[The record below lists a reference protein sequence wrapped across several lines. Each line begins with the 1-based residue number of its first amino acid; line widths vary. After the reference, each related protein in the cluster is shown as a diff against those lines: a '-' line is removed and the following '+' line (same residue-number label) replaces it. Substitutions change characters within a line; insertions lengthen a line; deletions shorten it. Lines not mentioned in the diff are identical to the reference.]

1 MALFGFGKEK
11 KGEGS
16 PDLVLAYLEDAQRVR
31 TPFTLADDRGRA
43 VTANLIGLSI
53 DQGLATFQLQGP
65 LPGDKGARL
74 QGCFILDGLRVG
86 GFFQVVATRT
96 GQADLTLPET
106 LAILERRRK
115 PRAKL
120 NPREGATLTALT
132 GLFDGTGLTGVIE
145 NLSESGARIRVER
158 AMEVKGERKL
168 SLHTSLVNPGHEFGV
183 LRLSKLPRLPGAWEC
198 SGRAVYLE
206 GSSAALYLGVGW
218 ASFPSEAQGALR
230 ALIASRVA
238 AVPAAL
244 PPKARRNAEPEPVRM
259 EPVRMEPVRMDPV
272 RTEPVREKA
281 AEPAPKPPPAEPE
294 PVRAGPPAEPMGS
307 AAGVPEPPAADPG
320 TSARNPA
327 LLRLKKRSRTVA
339 VVATPGNPH
348 RVLAVDHL
356 TEEGYGK
363 VVSAQTLRDLLDLL
377 EEAQPS
383 LLVIEDGVAE
393 LQGIDLVEA
402 LHRVHEDL
410 PPIVLALE
418 EVSASTVLAAR
429 RAGVTSLMVKP
440 YDLDE
445 AFSGILEGALGL

>member
-31 TPFTLADDRGRA
+31 TPFTLADDRGRSA
-43 VTANLIGLSI
+43 TANLIGLSTE
-53 DQGLATFQLQGP
+53 QELATFQLQGP
-65 LPGDKGARL
+65 LPGDKGTRL

-86 GFFQVVATRT
+86 GTFQVVATRT
-96 GQADLTLPET
+96 GQADLALPET

-132 GLFDGTGLTGVIE
+132 GLFEGTGLTGVIE

-206 GSSAALYLGVGW
+206 GSSAALYLGVAW

-238 AVPAAL
+238 AVPASL
-244 PPKARRNAEPEPVRM
+244 PPKARRNAEPEPVRT
-259 EPVRMEPVRMDPV
+259 EPVRTDPV
-272 RTEPVREKA
+272 RTDPVREKA
-281 AEPAPKPPPAEPE
+281 IEPAPQPPPAEPE
-294 PVRAGPPAEPMGS
+294 PVRAPAEPVRAETVAS
-307 AAGVPEPPAADPG
+307 EPPGADPG
-320 TSARNPA
+320 APARNPA